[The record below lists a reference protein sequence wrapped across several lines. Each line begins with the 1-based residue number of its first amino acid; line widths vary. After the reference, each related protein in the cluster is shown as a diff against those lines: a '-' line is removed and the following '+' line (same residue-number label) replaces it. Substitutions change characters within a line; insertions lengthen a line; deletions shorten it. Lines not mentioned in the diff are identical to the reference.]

1 MSALRLLVVE
11 DSADDAALIV
21 REVERAW
28 PELEWRRVET
38 AHELEAAF
46 ANEFWDAIV
55 ADYTLPG
62 LDVLEVL
69 RSVHEYGYDGPFVV
83 VSGTVEEE
91 MTVAAMRAGAHD
103 YVMKNNLRRLV
114 PALER
119 ELAEARL
126 RAEAR
131 ADRRRLGE
139 AEEIY
144 RRLVRQLPGLVWTT
158 DRALRVTASSGAAA
172 TPAPAVKH
180 NAVVGLPVEELGA
193 TIGLFDAAQHRRA
206 LAGEHAVYEAS
217 WAGRDYLVHVEPFL
231 DAHGAA
237 EGCIGVALDL
247 TERQDAA
254 RALRESEARFRTLIE
269 NSLDVTLVLEADA
282 TVRYA
287 SPSAERV
294 LGFPPDELVGR
305 SAFEL
310 VHTDDA
316 PALAEIFRLGSGAPG
331 ATRTTTYR
339 ALHRDGS
346 WRLTEAVGL
355 NMLADPAVRGMVIT
369 SRDITVRR
377 SLEERLNQAERLEA
391 IGQLAGGIAHDFNNV
406 LLVIRGYASV
416 LRGELADPQQVADVD
431 EITKAADRA
440 ANLTRQLLVFGR
452 RQVLQP
458 RLLSIPAV
466 VSDLESLLRS
476 AVSEDIELGLAL
488 DGDAPTVVADPTQIE
503 QVLVNLVVNSRD
515 AMPEGGAITVGASG
529 AELLETDDTATPPLV
544 PGTYATLSVADT
556 GTGIP
561 EDVVPHMFEP
571 FFTTKEEGV
580 GTGLGLSTV
589 YGIVTQSGGSIAVD
603 TAPGAGTAITVYL
616 PAAGGDVSEPAE
628 EEERESVLEGGR
640 ESVLLVEDE
649 APVRELV
656 RRVLERAGYRVHTA
670 ALPGEALQVLDAGE
684 DVDLLLTDVVM
695 PEMSGYQLAALV
707 RRDRPGIRT
716 LFISGYA
723 HAAAQAALSVDG
735 DAVLLQKPFAPSELA
750 RAVRH
755 VLDGTLPPEPA

>member
-1 MSALRLLVVE
+1 MSTLRLLLVE
-11 DSADDAALIV
+11 DSADDAALIA

-38 AHELEAAF
+38 ADELEAAF
-46 ANEFWDAIV
+46 ADESWDAVV
-55 ADYTLPG
+55 ADYTLPS
-62 LDVLEVL
+62 LDALETL
-69 RSVHEYGYDGPFVV
+69 RRVHEYGYDGPFIV

-91 MTVAAMRAGAHD
+91 TTVAAMRAGAHD
-103 YVMKNNLRRLV
+103 YVMKGNLRRLV

-126 RAEAR
+126 RVEAR
-131 ADRRRLGE
+131 ADRRRLGDAQE
-139 AEEIY
+139 VY

-158 DRALRVTASSGAAA
+158 DLTLSITASSGAAA
-172 TPAPAVKH
+172 LGPALAQG
-180 NAVVGLPVEELGA
+180 AVVGAFVEQLSLS
-193 TIGLFDAAQHRRA
+193 ISLFDLEQHRRA
-206 LAGEHAVYEAS
+206 LDGEHAAYEAS
-217 WAGRDYLVHVEPFL
+217 WGGGDYLVHVKPFL
-231 DAHGAA
+231 DERGEIAGTIGA
-237 EGCIGVALDL
+237 ALDL
-247 TERQDAA
+247 TERRAA
-254 RALRESEARFRTLIE
+254 ERALAESEARFRALIE
-269 NSLDVTLVLEADA
+269 SSLDLTFVLEADA

-294 LGFPPDELVGR
+294 LGLAPDELVGR
-305 SAFEL
+305 SAFDL
-310 VHTDDA
+310 VHPDDA

-369 SRDITVRR
+369 SRDITARR
-377 SLEERLNQAERLEA
+377 SLEARLSQSERLEA

-416 LRGELADPQQVADVD
+416 LRGELADPQQLADVD

-458 RLLSIPAV
+458 RLVSIPAV

-476 AVSEDIELGLAL
+476 AVSEDIELELAL
-488 DGDAPTVVADPTQIE
+488 DGESPSVVADPTQIE

-515 AMPEGGAITVGASG
+515 AMPEGGTITIGISAVQLHA
-529 AELLETDDTATPPLV
+529 ADNTATPPLV
-544 PGTYATLSVADT
+544 PGTYTALSVTDT
-556 GTGIP
+556 GSGIP
-561 EDVVPHMFEP
+561 EDVVTHVFEP
-571 FFTTKEEGV
+571 FFTTKEEEV

-589 YGIVTQSGGSIAVD
+589 YGIVTQSGGSIGVR
-603 TAPGAGTAITVYL
+603 TEPGDGTSITVYL
-616 PAAGGDVSEPAE
+616 PAASGDASEPAE
-628 EEERESVLEGGR
+628 ETEPESESEGGR

-649 APVRELV
+649 EPVRELV
-656 RRVLERAGYRVHTA
+656 RRVLERDGYRVHAA
-670 ALPGEALQVLDAGE
+670 ALPGEALRVLEAGE
-684 DVDLLLTDVVM
+684 RVDLLLTDVVM
-695 PEMSGYQLAALV
+695 PEMSGYQLAALA

-755 VLDGTLPPEPA
+755 VLDGTLPPEQP